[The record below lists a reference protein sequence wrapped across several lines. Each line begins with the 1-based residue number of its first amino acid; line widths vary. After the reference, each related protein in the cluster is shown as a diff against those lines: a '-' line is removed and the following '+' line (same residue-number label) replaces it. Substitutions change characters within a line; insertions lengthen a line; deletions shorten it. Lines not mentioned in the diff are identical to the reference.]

1 MTGLQLLIR
10 IDPEKRHEFLHVVG
24 LLCKEGKKNE
34 SLIKCNIYEDIVIR
48 NRFVCIYQ
56 SSDSQGLAEHC
67 KSKQFKAFLG
77 AINVLGEQLEST
89 GWDDCERN
97 NNGYC

>member
-1 MTGLQLLIR
+1 MAGLQLLIR
-10 IDPEKRHEFLHVVG
+10 IDPEKRHEFLHVVE

-34 SLIKCNIYEDIVIR
+34 SLIRCNIYEDIIIR
-48 NRFVCIYQ
+48 NRFVCIYK
-56 SSDSQGLAEHC
+56 SSEAQGLAEHF

-89 GWDDCERN
+89 RWDVSE
-97 NNGYC
+97 